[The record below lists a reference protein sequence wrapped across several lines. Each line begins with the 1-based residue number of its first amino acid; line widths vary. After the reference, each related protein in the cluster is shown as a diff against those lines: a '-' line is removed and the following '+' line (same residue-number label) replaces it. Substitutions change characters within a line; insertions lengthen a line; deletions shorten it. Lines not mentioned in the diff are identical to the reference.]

1 MERKLIAAFILCIL
15 FTALPFV
22 VKWGE
27 GRLSSTISVLPSNSS
42 IIASNGVIYAGSAV
56 SHEGSDL
63 LCVVPAEAYVPEPG
77 TEVILNVTVKFKHAQ
92 PCPYSDWEIVT
103 ENPENVEVINETETE
118 LLDPYTAFRQYAVRV
133 LGNGTLDVVFKY
145 GSGCP
150 YGTEERVT
158 IGFYIG
164 QPPEDINLTVT
175 NPEEL
180 FNITTMN
187 ITGIVEEINL
197 VDRYFVVDGKAIWV
211 RGRWTGPNGVEYTWK
226 DMLLLLHV
234 GERVEVLASYE
245 TGELKADV
253 IIINGQRFVR
263 R

>member
-1 MERKLIAAFILCIL
+1 M
-15 FTALPFV
+15 
-22 VKWGE
+22 
-27 GRLSSTISVLPSNSS
+27 
-42 IIASNGVIYAGSAV
+42 
-56 SHEGSDL
+56 
-63 LCVVPAEAYVPEPG
+63 VPAEAYVPEPG

-133 LGNGTLDVVFKY
+133 LDNGTLDVVFKY